1 MNSKI
6 NENWFSV
13 IKLVISMLI
22 SVSSILSC
30 PLQHT
35 HLSPMSHFTLNLPL
49 LCPWPWFSPCQ
60 LSPWLSTLGSS
71 GCVHQDSSP
80 GGTGWPGC
88 LLWLWLGKAQWK
100 TSRFHS
106 TDFQRKREND
116 NLVLFLLSSCNFSE
130 NVWEIIFIYIF
141 FFKFNCS
148 RIAVLQLAVEL
159 LR

>member
-22 SVSSILSC
+22 SLSSILSC
-30 PLQHT
+30 PLQQRL

-106 TDFQRKREND
+106 TDFQGKREND

-141 FFKFNCS
+141 FLNL
-148 RIAVLQLAVEL
+148 IAVEL
-159 LR
+159 LFYSWL